1 MTRIAVDVRKNFYAV
16 GDGIAD
22 DTISI
27 QNAINSGLP
36 VFIPPGRYKKRKQL
50 ICLQMIFFGA
60 GSAAT
65 IFEIHGTNGFQTSFS
80 GDRFATK
87 ISGFKVI
94 AYNESCDNY
103 CAIKSCK
110 FKS

>member
-50 ICLQMIFFGA
+50 ICLQMIFLERVLQLL
-60 GSAAT
+60 T
-65 IFEIHGTNGFQTSFS
+65 
-80 GDRFATK
+80 
-87 ISGFKVI
+87 
-94 AYNESCDNY
+94 
-103 CAIKSCK
+103 
-110 FKS
+110 